1 MTYGKM
7 SMAQAVAVPMVPKLS
22 RYVRVDHRYSCA
34 AYYRW
39 MRACGY
45 SRRYSLR
52 VAAWRCS
59 W

>member
-1 MTYGKM
+1 MKV
-7 SMAQAVAVPMVPKLS
+7 SMGMAEFHALPMIPKLS
-22 RYVRVDHRYSCA
+22 RCVRTDSRYSCG

-39 MRACGY
+39 LRACGY